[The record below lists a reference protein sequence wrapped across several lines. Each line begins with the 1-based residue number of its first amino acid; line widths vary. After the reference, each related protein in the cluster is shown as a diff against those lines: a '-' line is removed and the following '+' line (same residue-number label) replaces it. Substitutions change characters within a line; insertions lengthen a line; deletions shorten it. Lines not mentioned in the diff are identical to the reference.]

1 MGTILV
7 FTAIKDAVEDYR
19 RHLSDKAQNMKEV
32 KVVDPNTGES
42 ANKTWAELQVG
53 MVVCL
58 SKDQAVP
65 ADIVML
71 HSSHDQ
77 GTSYVT
83 TAGLDGETNLKLR
96 KTVRTWNVA
105 LQMPNVC
112 LR

>member
-1 MGTILV
+1 MLAGKPSLAIPLGTILV
-7 FTAIKDAVEDYR
+7 FTAIKDGVEDYR
-19 RHLSDKAQNMKEV
+19 RHMSDKAQNMKEV
-32 KVVDPNTGES
+32 KVVDPDTGES

-96 KTVRTWNVA
+96 KTVRT
-105 LQMPNVC
+105 
-112 LR
+112 